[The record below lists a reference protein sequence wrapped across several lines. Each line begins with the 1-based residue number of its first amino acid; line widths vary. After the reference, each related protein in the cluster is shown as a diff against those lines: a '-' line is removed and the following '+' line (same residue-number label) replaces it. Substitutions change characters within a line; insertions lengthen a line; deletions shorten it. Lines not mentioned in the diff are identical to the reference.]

1 MSVISN
7 IHTAIVYEAKGAN
20 KTMAQNGQRL
30 VVTIAKA
37 DKNGNYGPNLQQTMA
52 TSIPM
57 LTHTDIDFAGNNIQ
71 ALCVE
76 YFKTVQNSII
86 SDNLKLGHKDIRTE
100 DIAQKA
106 IVDYLL
112 SESQGD
118 KWDAQRVAQWFNEN
132 IAITFTEKLMEKGL
146 SDTDI
151 DNRLA
156 VTQKRFAESLSSKA
170 KIPTAV
176 AEKLTQVLKLADCEN
191 DVVYKR
197 FYAKLNP
204 PTIAEALDFGF

>member
-7 IHTAIVYEAKGAN
+7 IHTAVVYEAKGAN
-20 KTMAQNGQRL
+20 KTQAFEGQRL

-37 DKNGNYGPNLQQTMA
+37 DKNGNYGEHLQQTMA

-57 LTHTDIDFAGNNIQ
+57 LTHNDIDFADSTIQ
-71 ALCVE
+71 TLCVE

-86 SDNLKLGHKDIRTE
+86 SDNLKSGKKDIRTE
-100 DIAQKA
+100 DISQKA
-106 IVDYLL
+106 IIDYLL
-112 SESQGD
+112 SESVGD

-146 SDTDI
+146 SDSDI

>member
-7 IHTAIVYEAKGAN
+7 IHTAIVYEAKGQN
-20 KTMAQNGQRL
+20 KSVPFDGQRG

-37 DKNGNYGPNLQQTMA
+37 DKNGNYGEHLQQTMF
-52 TSIPM
+52 TSIPQ
-57 LTHTDIDFAGNNIQ
+57 LSDSDINWDNTIKSI
-71 ALCVE
+71 CVD
-76 YFKTVQNSII
+76 YLKTVQNSII
-86 SDNLKLGHKDIRTE
+86 ADNLKSGKKDIRTE
-100 DIAQKA
+100 DISQDA
-106 IVDYLL
+106 IVAYIM
-112 SESQGD
+112 SESVGD
-118 KWDAQRVAQWFNEN
+118 KWDSNRVAQWFNEN

-170 KIPTAV
+170 KIPSQV

-191 DVVYKR
+191 DIVYKR